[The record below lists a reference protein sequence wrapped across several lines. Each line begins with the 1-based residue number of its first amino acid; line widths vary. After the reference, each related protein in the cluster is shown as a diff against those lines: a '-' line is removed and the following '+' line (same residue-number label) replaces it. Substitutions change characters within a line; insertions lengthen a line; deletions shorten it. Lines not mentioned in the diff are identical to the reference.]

1 LQREP
6 GVPMI
11 VLETALPAK
20 FASTIVEAIGIQPEL
35 PAALRGLEKL
45 PKRFTAMGPDV
56 AAVKQY
62 ITQHC
67 AA

>member
-1 LQREP
+1 
-6 GVPMI
+6 
-11 VLETALPAK
+11 
-20 FASTIVEAIGIQPEL
+20 VEAIGIQPEL

-45 PKRFTAMGPDV
+45 PKRFTAMAPDV